1 MKTFLKAFT
10 VLSVLYFFSIVQVQV
25 LPQCD
30 LELSNSVLYA
40 DPDDEKKEPPV
51 IPPILHGPIPQDSI
65 IYQPDGTIII
75 IYQ

>member
-10 VLSVLYFFSIVQVQV
+10 VLSVVYFFSIVQVQV
-25 LPQCD
+25 LPQRD

-65 IYQPDGTIII
+65 IYQPDGSFII